1 IRCQSSPG
9 SGCTFSIYLPLQEAP
24 PQSPEV
30 PVAEQLPGGSERIL
44 VVDDESSVRRVL
56 SVMLGGMGYRVRTVA
71 DGEEALRALDP
82 APDLILLD
90 LGMPGPSGEVLLPHL
105 KSLGHRVLLLTGQ
118 QIDSAIYPLADGT
131 LEKPMDRGTLLRLVR
146 TLLDQPAAKP
156 L

>member
-1 IRCQSSPG
+1 M
-9 SGCTFSIYLPLQEAP
+9 
-24 PQSPEV
+24 
-30 PVAEQLPGGSERIL
+30 
-44 VVDDESSVRRVL
+44 VDDESSVRRVL
-56 SVMLGGMGYRVRTVA
+56 SVMLGGMGYRVRTAA
-71 DGEEALRALDP
+71 DGDEALRSLDP

-90 LGMPGPSGEVLLPHL
+90 LGMPGMSGEILLPRL

-118 QIDSAIYPLADGT
+118 QIDPALAPVADAT